1 MPPVSRRNERIV
13 RGFAIFMSLIILNL
27 ILYLG
32 LVGLLDGPG
41 DTGELMAMGIVLSLQ
56 LTFLITYLIVRK

>member
-1 MPPVSRRNERIV
+1 
-13 RGFAIFMSLIILNL
+13 MSLIILNL

-41 DTGELMAMGIVLSLQ
+41 DTGELMAIGIVLSLQ